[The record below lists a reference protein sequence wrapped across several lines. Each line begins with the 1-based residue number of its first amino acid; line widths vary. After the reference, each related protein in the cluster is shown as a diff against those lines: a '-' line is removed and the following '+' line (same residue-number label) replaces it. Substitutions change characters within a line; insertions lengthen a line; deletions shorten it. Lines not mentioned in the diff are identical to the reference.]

1 MKKIMLALGLF
12 LFSSTVQANV
22 TLINKDS
29 SSHDISIK
37 CSSSTTSTSISGG
50 TTRSIGN
57 GPCTVTVKD
66 SGATATGNDGQTLT
80 ITGGSVSSN

>member
-1 MKKIMLALGLF
+1 MLSVSAAWAD
-12 LFSSTVQANV
+12 VR
-22 TLINKDS
+22 LINKDS

-37 CSSSTTSTSISGG
+37 CKNSTTTTSISGG

-66 SGATATGNDGQTLT
+66 TGAIGTGNDGQTLT
-80 ITGGSVSSN
+80 ISGSSIVSK